1 MPKNNEPIY
10 WLPELTDEAEN
21 MSDEF
26 LAELFAPII
35 REMMKEDAVITHAF

>member
-10 WLPELTDEAEN
+10 WLPELTDEAVE
-21 MSDEF
+21 MSDKF

-35 REMMKEDAVITHAF
+35 REMMEEDAVIAHAF